1 MDSMIKKIIVVCMVL
16 LCGCTKTTTHKS
28 DMSGYEGFTD
38 ENHVFYDM
46 TVKDMISKMNQKDTF
61 VVYFGFS
68 ECPYCIQA
76 MPILNTVAK
85 ENNQTI
91 GYINTRK
98 DSSWESN
105 TDIDDYDEVVDIF
118 GEYLEYDDEGK
129 KHLYTP
135 HVFFIKEGNVVYQ
148 FEGVSDTLSDIYQE
162 GFDAIN

>member
-1 MDSMIKKIIVVCMVL
+1 MDLMLKKIIVVCMVL
-16 LCGCTKTTTHKS
+16 LCGCTSSTHKS
-28 DMSGYEGFTD
+28 DMSGYEGFSD

-46 TVKDMISKMNQKDTF
+46 TVKDMLSKMNDKETF
-61 VVYFGFS
+61 IVYFGFS

-76 MPILNTVAK
+76 MPILNSVAK
-85 ENNQTI
+85 ENDQTV

-105 TDIDDYDEVVDIF
+105 TDIDDYDDVVEVF

-135 HVFFIKEGNVVYQ
+135 HVFFIKDGGVAYQ
-148 FEGVSDTLSDIYQE
+148 YEGVSDTLSDIYQE
-162 GFDAIN
+162 GFDSLK

>member
-1 MDSMIKKIIVVCMVL
+1 MIKKIIVACMIL
-16 LCGCTKTTTHKS
+16 LCGCTTSSINKS

-46 TVKDMISKMNQKDTF
+46 TVKDMLSKMNDKDTF
-61 VVYFGFS
+61 IVYFGFS
-68 ECPYCIQA
+68 DCPYCIQA

-85 ENNQTI
+85 ENNQSV

-105 TDIDDYDEVVDIF
+105 TDIDDYDDVVDVF

-135 HVFFIKEGNVVYQ
+135 HVFFIKDGSVVYQ
-148 FEGVSDTLSDIYQE
+148 YEGMSDTLSDIYQE
-162 GFDAIN
+162 GFEAVK

>member
-1 MDSMIKKIIVVCMVL
+1 MIKKLILVCMLL
-16 LCGCTKTTTHKS
+16 LCGCTSTTQKS
-28 DMSGYEGFTD
+28 DMSGYEGFD
-38 ENHVFYDM
+38 DANHVFYDL
-46 TVKDMISKMNQKDTF
+46 TVNEMISKMNASDTF
-61 VVYFGFS
+61 IVYFGFS

-85 ENNQTI
+85 ECHQTV

-98 DSSWESN
+98 DSRWQSN
-105 TDIDDYDEVVDIF
+105 TDIDDYDKVVDVF

-148 FEGVSDTLSDIYQE
+148 YEGVSDTLSDIYQE
-162 GFDAIN
+162 GFESVK

>member
-1 MDSMIKKIIVVCMVL
+1 MIKKIIVVCMVL
-16 LCGCTKTTTHKS
+16 LCGCTKTSTHKS

-46 TVKDMISKMNQKDTF
+46 TVKDMISKMNEKDTF
-61 VVYFGFS
+61 IVYFGFS
-68 ECPYCIQA
+68 KCPYCIQA

-85 ENNQTI
+85 ENDQTI

-105 TDIDDYDEVVDIF
+105 TDIDDYNDVVDVL

-135 HVFFIKEGNVVYQ
+135 HVFFIKDGDVVYQ
-148 FEGVSDTLSDIYQE
+148 YEGVSDTLRDIYQE
-162 GFDAIN
+162 GFDSLK